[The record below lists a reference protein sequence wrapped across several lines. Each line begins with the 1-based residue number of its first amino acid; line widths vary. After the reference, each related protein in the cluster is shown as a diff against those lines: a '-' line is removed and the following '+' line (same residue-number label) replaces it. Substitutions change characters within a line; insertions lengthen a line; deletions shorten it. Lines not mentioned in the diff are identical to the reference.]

1 MILELMVAAPA
12 CRLSTGG
19 SALKTSTD
27 AVQSRRS
34 IVLAGT
40 MNWLGKGMDTAA
52 ARKLRACVFLLEDDR
67 GKTLPESQG
76 HAR

>member
-1 MILELMVAAPA
+1 MILRLVVAAPA
-12 CRLSTGG
+12 CRRSTGG
-19 SALKTSTD
+19 SALKAGTHD
-27 AVQSRRS
+27 VQSS
-34 IVLAGT
+34 QHVLAGT
-40 MNWLGKGMDTAA
+40 MNWLRKGTETAA